1 VPRGTRVTF
10 VGMTRRLRRPR
21 APRRTVA
28 VAAVAACVVVL
39 TACSDPV
46 EGDAE
51 GEAEAPATSTSSS
64 AASSSAAEPTE
75 GGSELAAGLL
85 TQEDFG
91 PEATLVEVDREQLI
105 AAAPAAGQED
115 VQISPE
121 SCSAAVQGTQPQI
134 EDYDD
139 VAGISATTGA
149 VTTVEVLLRGE
160 ATQGAVDQLSQAVEN
175 CPEAQISSPAFGEAS
190 ITFEAVEAPELGDAS
205 AAVRYVTTVTQGDTE
220 VSVPTLIGM
229 VQDGD
234 RVVML
239 LTLASDGSEVD
250 PAEFTGL
257 LEQAYD
263 VQADALG

>member
-1 VPRGTRVTF
+1 
-10 VGMTRRLRRPR
+10 MTRLLRRPR
-21 APRRTVA
+21 ARRRPWA
-28 VAAVAACVVVL
+28 VAAVVACAAVL

-46 EGDAE
+46 EG
-51 GEAEAPATSTSSS
+51 EAEAPGSSS
-64 AASSSAAEPTE
+64 APESSAETSSGAPET
-75 GGSELAAGLL
+75 GGEDSELAAGLL

-91 PEATLVEVDREQLI
+91 PEATLIEVDREQLI
-105 AAAPAAGQED
+105 AAAPAAGED
-115 VQISPE
+115 DVEISPE

-160 ATQGAVDQLSQAVEN
+160 ATEGAVDQLSQAVES
-175 CPEAQISSPAFGEAS
+175 CPEAQITSPAFGEAS
-190 ITFEAVEAPELGDAS
+190 LTFEAVEAPQLGDAS
-205 AAVRYVTTVTQGDTE
+205 AAVRYVTTVPQGGAE

-250 PAEFTGL
+250 EAEFTAL

>member
-1 VPRGTRVTF
+1 VRVTF
-10 VGMTRRLRRPR
+10 GGMTRSSRRPR
-21 APRRTVA
+21 APRRTGA
-28 VAAVAACVVVL
+28 VAAVAACAVVL
-39 TACSDPV
+39 TACSDSV
-46 EGDAE
+46 E
-51 GEAEAPATSTSSS
+51 GEAEPSESSS
-64 AASSSAAEPTE
+64 SSSSSSPSASPSATE
-75 GGSELAAGLL
+75 ETESGSELAAGLL

-91 PEATLVEVDREQLI
+91 PEATLIEVDREQLI

-115 VQISPE
+115 VDISPE
-121 SCSAAVQGTQPQI
+121 SCAAAVEGTQPQI

-160 ATQGAVDQLSQAVEN
+160 ATDGAVDQLARAVEN

-190 ITFEAVEAPELGDAS
+190 LTFETVEAPELGDSS
-205 AAVRYVTTVTQGDTE
+205 AAVRYVTTVTQGGTE
-220 VSVPTLIGM
+220 VSVPTLIGL

-234 RVVML
+234 RVGML
-239 LTLASDGSEVD
+239 LTLSADGSEVD
-250 PAEFTGL
+250 EAEFTGL